1 MNKNLLGIL
10 GSCQRDCIFHGPL
23 KEAKS
28 FGACASKKDD
38 SFKSNQ
44 WHSREAKHKGRQE
57 ASLKKLIVP
66 EANLL
71 GCQPYSR
78 DAFTI
83 EDIVVLDRGGCTFVE
98 KLHFVSRAG
107 AAGVIVVSDND
118 EPLNPSYDPTEEV
131 DDLEEY
137 GLVVV
142 THESGKALRSLL
154 GMARQQGGF
163 VTMEV
168 EPEPAGDMLPV
179 PERKN
184 GDESNTRFILLGG
197 KPILNMLILV

>member
-1 MNKNLLGIL
+1 MCDLYKLSLLSQFG
-10 GSCQRDCIFHGPL
+10 RDVTR
-23 KEAKS
+23 
-28 FGACASKKDD
+28 
-38 SFKSNQ
+38 N
-44 WHSREAKHKGRQE
+44 SREAKHKGRQE